1 MDESESEREHGVT
14 IDLAERELRT
24 EHRHFSILDAP
35 GHRDFIPNMISGA
48 AQADMALLV
57 IPASAGEYESSM
69 SDGAQT
75 REHAVLLRALG
86 VEIITANALASTP
99 FNTDTNTPTTIPC
112 NNMPSDPPSLSPTH
126 PLDYPVGVR
135 QIIVVV
141 NKMDSITPAWDQTRF
156 LRIQSDLLAL
166 LEELQFSRKSIRFVP
181 ASGLTGENL
190 VTLSDGCPLRTW
202 YAGKTLLATMN
213 R

>member
-1 MDESESEREHGVT
+1 MLMLVTSLPLPFANNKKYALMTCFTTCTNDKGHLKSTYKFTLPTLSTNDTGKSTLVGNLLYKVGSVAQRTIHKYEKESKQTGKGSFALAWVMDESESEREHGVT

-57 IPASAGEYESSM
+57 IPATAGEYESSM

-86 VEIITANALASTP
+86 MTMI
-99 FNTDTNTPTTIPC
+99 PTT
-112 NNMPSDPPSLSPTH
+112 NSLS
-126 PLDYPVGVR
+126 
-135 QIIVVV
+135 
-141 NKMDSITPAWDQTRF
+141 ITFTNNA
-156 LRIQSDLLAL
+156 
-166 LEELQFSRKSIRFVP
+166 
-181 ASGLTGENL
+181 
-190 VTLSDGCPLRTW
+190 
-202 YAGKTLLATMN
+202 
-213 R
+213 

>member
-1 MDESESEREHGVT
+1 MLMLVTSLPLPFANIKIYALVTCFTTTANDKGHLNSTYKFTLSTLYTNDTGKSTLVGNLLYKVGSVAQRTIHKYEKESKQTGKGSFALAWVMDESESEREHGVT

-57 IPASAGEYESSM
+57 IPATAGEYESSM

-86 VEIITANALASTP
+86 MTMI
-99 FNTDTNTPTTIPC
+99 PTT
-112 NNMPSDPPSLSPTH
+112 NSLS
-126 PLDYPVGVR
+126 
-135 QIIVVV
+135 
-141 NKMDSITPAWDQTRF
+141 ITFTNNA
-156 LRIQSDLLAL
+156 
-166 LEELQFSRKSIRFVP
+166 
-181 ASGLTGENL
+181 
-190 VTLSDGCPLRTW
+190 
-202 YAGKTLLATMN
+202 
-213 R
+213 

>member
-57 IPASAGEYESSM
+57 IPATAGEYESSM

-86 VEIITANALASTP
+86 AMCDGHILEYTLYHIRYHTLLHTS
-99 FNTDTNTPTTIPC
+99 NTPTTH
-112 NNMPSDPPSLSPTH
+112 L
-126 PLDYPVGVR
+126 
-135 QIIVVV
+135 
-141 NKMDSITPAWDQTRF
+141 
-156 LRIQSDLLAL
+156 
-166 LEELQFSRKSIRFVP
+166 
-181 ASGLTGENL
+181 
-190 VTLSDGCPLRTW
+190 
-202 YAGKTLLATMN
+202 
-213 R
+213 